1 MAKNNFIKQLT
12 ELKKKFLEYA
22 EDNSVKVVRSTF
34 EIDICKYYLTM
45 RVECDD
51 KYGNCIV
58 FTQEIEMDSTNDT
71 YQKPIYGNMIQ
82 TQY

>member
-12 ELKKKFLEYA
+12 ELKKEFLEYA
-22 EDNSVKVVRSTF
+22 ENNSVKVVRSTF
-34 EIDICKYYLTM
+34 EIEICKYYLTM

-51 KYGNCIV
+51 EYGDCIV

-71 YQKPIYGNMIQ
+71 YQKPIYGNMIHIE
-82 TQY
+82 Y

>member
-12 ELKKKFLEYA
+12 ELKKEFLEYA
-22 EDNSVKVVRSTF
+22 ENNSVKVVRSTF
-34 EIDICKYYLTM
+34 EIEICKYYLTM

-51 KYGNCIV
+51 EYGDCIV